1 MIIYSYLR
9 YEEHS
14 RIVLN
19 EFNFCI
25 VIIYNL
31 VIPVRNQNKNVQY
44 SLISNSVLRSKS
56 LISIEIL
63 NLCFRKKNQRS
74 SLIYCYLFSK
84 TS

>member
-1 MIIYSYLR
+1 M
-9 YEEHS
+9 
-14 RIVLN
+14 LN
-19 EFNFCI
+19 EFNFFI